1 MKHQIEYVKQTR
13 LYFLSLIDGLTAQQ
27 LNEIPAGFN
36 NNIIW
41 NLGHL
46 LASQQSICYVRSGN
60 SMVIDEKYLRAYKP
74 ETKPGPFV
82 EEAEI
87 EEMKKLFITAIDQF
101 EKDYENGLFSSYTAF
116 SSRYGIN
123 VNNIDE
129 AISFLLFHEAL
140 HVGYIMAMKHAV
152 RGTIS

>member
-1 MKHQIEYVKQTR
+1 MKHEIEYVKQSR
-13 LYFLSLIDGLTAQQ
+13 LYFLSLIEGLTARQ

-60 SMVIDEKYLRAYKP
+60 SMVIDEKYLAAYKP
-74 ETKPGPFV
+74 ETKPSPFV
-82 EEAEI
+82 AETEI
-87 EEMKKLFITAIDQF
+87 EEMKKLFLTAIQQF
-101 EKDYENGLFSSYTAF
+101 EKDYENGLFSNYTAF
-116 SSRYGIN
+116 STRYGIN

-129 AISFLLFHEAL
+129 AISFLQFHEGL

-152 RGTIS
+152 SDAIA

>member
-1 MKHQIEYVKQTR
+1 MNHQIEYVKQTR
-13 LYFLSLIDGLTAQQ
+13 HYFLSLIDGLTAQQ

-74 ETKPGPFV
+74 GTKPSPFV

-87 EEMKKLFITAIDQF
+87 EEMKQLFITAIAQF
-101 EKDYENGLFSSYTAF
+101 EKDYQNGLFTSYTAF
-116 SSRYGIN
+116 TSGYGIA

-140 HVGYIMAMKHAV
+140 HVGYIMAMKRAV
-152 RGTIS
+152 RDGLS